1 MYLIL
6 FSLDGLFFFLRTRPP
21 PRCTRT
27 DTLLPYP
34 TLFRSY
40 RVPGED
46 VGRAVE
52 RIKII
57 LELVEHTFGDGFGRP
72 AIGGVGAA
80 DRARLRKKENLV
92 VAHREYLSG
101 DLDARIARQ
110 REHEEIGRAYWWE
123 RECP

>member
-1 MYLIL
+1 MVRSIR
-6 FSLDGLFFFLRTRPP
+6 S
-21 PRCTRT
+21 
-27 DTLLPYP
+27 
-34 TLFRSY
+34 SY

-110 REHEEIGRAYWWE
+110 RDHEGRDLVGLD
-123 RECP
+123 RKSTRLNSSH

>member
-1 MYLIL
+1 MVRSIR
-6 FSLDGLFFFLRTRPP
+6 S
-21 PRCTRT
+21 
-27 DTLLPYP
+27 
-34 TLFRSY
+34 SY

-110 REHEEIGRAYWWE
+110 RDHEGPDLVGFELFQPLDALFLLGRID
-123 RECP
+123 RKSPRL